1 MFYEE
6 AVVSYSTL
14 VPNMPRRVTLI
25 VYEVYAFNHYG
36 CVYVCQK
43 LLNYRQSRNCVGVTN
58 SGPILDV
65 YLIYALR
72 CRLHWC
78 HMTVTVHSF
87 IRSETSRF
95 CEPYVGLRSSIKHKL
110 SVRYSM
116 IDTCNIILFIK
127 QQMANKPTTWW
138 YAKKNRT

>member
-6 AVVSYSTL
+6 VVVSYSTL

-58 SGPILDV
+58 SGPTRCISDLCA
-65 YLIYALR
+65 ALSTP
-72 CRLHWC
+72 LMSHD
-78 HMTVTVHSF
+78 
-87 IRSETSRF
+87 
-95 CEPYVGLRSSIKHKL
+95 
-110 SVRYSM
+110 RYSAFVHTQRD
-116 IDTCNIILFIK
+116 ITFLRTICRPAIK
-127 QQMANKPTTWW
+127 YQT
-138 YAKKNRT
+138 